1 MKNYYEM
8 LEIDKHASKEIIE
21 KAYKT
26 LAKKYHPDLQHQDRK
41 NEYEKKLK
49 LINEA
54 YETLSDKN
62 KKDLYDKQLQN
73 NYIEIEKY
81 NNILKENIILKN
93 QLNNIQN
100 KSSNNIRY
108 TYSPKNNYQNINS
121 QYYNNEKKYNEL
133 NLDIFAILK
142 RILKNSFMLIISFI
156 IVLLA
161 LKLPFIKNFL
171 FNFDNYN
178 GLVFIVGIILFL
190 YFINKK

>member
-73 NYIEIEKY
+73 NYIDTK
-81 NNILKENIILKN
+81 
-93 QLNNIQN
+93 
-100 KSSNNIRY
+100 
-108 TYSPKNNYQNINS
+108 
-121 QYYNNEKKYNEL
+121 
-133 NLDIFAILK
+133 
-142 RILKNSFMLIISFI
+142 
-156 IVLLA
+156 
-161 LKLPFIKNFL
+161 
-171 FNFDNYN
+171 
-178 GLVFIVGIILFL
+178 
-190 YFINKK
+190 